1 MDMRTPL
8 GKVRGR
14 GSAKDGTGHFWLQRM
29 TAVSNLFLITFFVV
43 FLVIYAGAP
52 YAEVR
57 GALAH
62 PLVTVICAMVVIS
75 ATVHMRLGMQV
86 IIEDYVHT
94 ENLKIVLVMLNTFFA
109 VAVAGM
115 SIFSL
120 LKIAFAGEP
129 SWQ

>member
-120 LKIAFAGEP
+120 LKIAFAG
-129 SWQ
+129 